1 MNKCIHASIKLAITS
16 IKTPP
21 LKANPLLLSIVAA
34 TLLAGCGGS
43 EGDSNDDNGQ
53 VTPTV
58 YSIPATA
65 SLGGK
70 ISPAINMV
78 ESGHATTFTVTPDT
92 GYQIDDISGCGGS
105 LTQNSYKT
113 AAINA
118 QCAVTVSFKLST
130 YNITTQVSTGGSIN
144 PESMNVGFNTN
155 ASFTISTDIGYQ
167 IESVTGCN
175 GTLNNNEYTTGT
187 VTSGCQINAT
197 FTPTG
202 DGSLATRYLDNGD
215 GTITDLQSNQMWM
228 RCSIGQTWQNK
239 SCQGKA
245 SSFTWAVANA
255 MSYSDGN
262 YSDWRLPTKDELNLL
277 TYCSSGKPRY
287 WKVGDGVCEGDFDS
301 PVIAQAA
308 FPQTPA
314 APFWT
319 STASGNVIN
328 IGYAWNINFAHGYG
342 SWNYSVVNMHVRL
355 IRNVTK

>member
-16 IKTPP
+16 IKTLPS
-21 LKANPLLLSIVAA
+21 KANPLLLSIVTA

-43 EGDSNDDNGQ
+43 EGDSNDGNGQ
-53 VTPTV
+53 ITPTV

-105 LTQNSYKT
+105 LTQNSYTT
-113 AAINA
+113 AVINA

-130 YNITTQVSTGGSIN
+130 YNITTQASTGGSIN
-144 PESMNVGFNTN
+144 PESMNVGFDTN
-155 ASFTISTDIGYQ
+155 ASFTISTGIGYR

-187 VTSGCQINAT
+187 VTSDCQINAT
-197 FTPTG
+197 FTKIG
-202 DGSLATRYLDNGD
+202 DGTLAERYIDNGN
-215 GTITDLQSNQMWM
+215 GTITDTQTKLMWM
-228 RCSIGQTWQNK
+228 RCSLGQTWQNG
-239 SCQGKA
+239 SCKGSA
-245 SSFTWAVANA
+245 SSFNWHYANTL
-255 MSYSDGN
+255 SYSDSN
-262 YSDWRLPTKDELNLL
+262 YIDWRLPTKEELSSLI
-277 TYCSSGKPRY
+277 YCSSGKPSY
-287 WKVGDGVCEGDFDS
+287 WKNNEELCGGTFES
-301 PVIAQAA
+301 PTIAQVA

-319 STASGNVIN
+319 STPRGNVN
-328 IGYAWNINFAHGYG
+328 SVGDRWYIGFTHGNG
-342 SWNYSVVNMHVRL
+342 DWNYSIVNMHVRL
-355 IRNVTK
+355 VRTK

>member
-21 LKANPLLLSIVAA
+21 SKANPLLLSIVAA

-130 YNITTQVSTGGSIN
+130 YNITTQATTGGNIS
-144 PESMNVGFNTN
+144 PESIDVSYNTH
-155 ASFTISTDIGYQ
+155 ASFNVSTDIGYQ

-187 VTSGCQINAT
+187 VTSDCQINAT
-197 FTPTG
+197 FTRIG
-202 DGSLATRYLDNGD
+202 DGTLAERYIDNGN
-215 GTITDLQSNQMWM
+215 GTITDTQTKLMWM
-228 RCSIGQTWQNK
+228 RCSVGQTWQDG
-239 SCQGKA
+239 SCKG
-245 SSFTWAVANA
+245 SPTTFIWPYA
-255 MSYSDGN
+255 MGMSISDGN
-262 YSDWRLPTKDELNLL
+262 HTDWRLPTKEELSSLI
-277 TYCSSGKPRY
+277 YCSSGKPSY
-287 WKVGDGVCEGDFDS
+287 WKPNDNVCEGNYES
-301 PVIAQAA
+301 PTLAQAV
-308 FPQTPA
+308 FPQTPDYTGY
-314 APFWT
+314 WT
-319 STASGNVIN
+319 STASDNSQFGGKWLIQFYD
-328 IGYAWNINFAHGYG
+328 GHGRWNGPVLYL
-342 SWNYSVVNMHVRL
+342 YVRMV
-355 IRNVTK
+355 RGKQK

>member
-1 MNKCIHASIKLAITS
+1 MNKCIHASIKHAITS

-21 LKANPLLLSIVAA
+21 SKANPLLLSILAT

-70 ISPAINMV
+70 ISPVINMV

-113 AAINA
+113 AVINA

-130 YNITTQVSTGGSIN
+130 YKITTQATTGGKIS
-144 PESMNVGFNTN
+144 PESIDVSYNTN
-155 ASFTISTDIGYQ
+155 TSFTISTNIGYQ

-187 VTSGCQINAT
+187 VTSDCQINAT
-197 FTPTG
+197 FTKIG
-202 DGSLATRYLDNGD
+202 DGTLAERYIDNGN
-215 GTITDLQSNQMWM
+215 GTITDTQTKLMWM
-228 RCSIGQTWQNK
+228 RCSVGQTWQDG
-239 SCQGKA
+239 SCKG
-245 SSFTWAVANA
+245 SPNTFIWPYA
-255 MSYSDGN
+255 MGMSISDGN
-262 YSDWRLPTKDELNLL
+262 HTDWRLPTKEELSSLI
-277 TYCSSGKPRY
+277 YCSSGKPTY
-287 WKVGDGVCEGDFDS
+287 WKPNDNVCEGNYKS
-301 PVIAQAA
+301 PTLAQAA
-308 FPQTPA
+308 FPQTPDYA
-314 APFWT
+314 GYWT
-319 STASGNVIN
+319 STASDNSQFGGKWLIQFYD
-328 IGYAWNINFAHGYG
+328 GHGRWNGPVLYL
-342 SWNYSVVNMHVRL
+342 YVRMV
-355 IRNVTK
+355 RGKQK